1 MGSELAA
8 DECGRRYAAFTDF
21 LKVKVCRSTLRVFFY
36 LEDQAPK
43 SRGDSSATCV
53 HEIARH
59 TYVGRQT
66 AAKHVSVAF
75 QGWLVP

>member
-8 DECGRRYAAFTDF
+8 DECERRYAAITGFQ
-21 LKVKVCRSTLRVFFY
+21 KVKVCRSTLMAFFY
-36 LEDQAPK
+36 LEDQAAK
-43 SRGDSSATCV
+43 SRGDSGATCV

-66 AAKHVSVAF
+66 SAKHVSVAF